1 MKISPASVSLFSNKR
16 SAFGLLTNVLK
27 EFRQTS
33 VKKLLQFKVTDV
45 ASMFPVAFLSIERKA
60 EALYI
65 KDFRLFLGGWRVGL
79 EPTTFRTTI

>member
-1 MKISPASVSLFSNKR
+1 MRLREV
-16 SAFGLLTNVLK
+16 GLQLGFRTDP

-60 EALYI
+60 EALCI

>member
-1 MKISPASVSLFSNKR
+1 MRLREV
-16 SAFGLLTNVLK
+16 GLQLGFRTDPK

-33 VKKLLQFKVTDV
+33 VKKILQFKVTDV